1 MLLVGFAGAVFAQ
14 EGRISYQAVVRNSQH
29 QLLYDTNM
37 TVVVGVYS
45 PSETLVYSERHE
57 VRSDANG
64 LIALMIGEGTP
75 LSGSWTAIDWSDCTV
90 KTEMQIDGATVA
102 ENAMKVGSVP
112 AALYADELDPEAEA
126 LRNLLTNSKL
136 SDTLEAY
143 YTREQMVAVIHDT
156 ADALRT
162 GAAAAEAAF
171 RALLQA
177 DSAELSQKITADSND
192 LANLW
197 KSRMNGISGKVA
209 ADSVAIVGKIQAD
222 SAFIVGKLQ
231 SDSLAVRQKIDE
243 TMDGLIEKIRTDSI
257 AIAEKMRSDSAMLA
271 AKIKSD
277 STALREMMAN
287 VRGNSEEDLDEIKD
301 NLTEAI
307 HYASEQSVESIRS
320 DSTDLK
326 TKIDAFDAAVDNL
339 ADRVN
344 TFNTHVCDSVADCVN
359 TKLVAAQTA
368 FRSDIHDSLEAFKG
382 TLAPVA
388 FSGSYNDLS
397 DRPTKLSA
405 FTNDLSYVSNA
416 ACPTVDFCG
425 LMAQVNALVA
435 DVEKLDSTIAA
446 QDAVIDSLDDV
457 LAAVEAV
464 KQPSLTLT
472 SDVDASQTYCLLGGA
487 TMPVTFTATLGNV
500 NPAGYTYAWTVGG
513 VAQAETGS
521 TFTLAYGSAQ
531 EVKCTA
537 AKGNASVN
545 AALTIPVNTTSS
557 QTPSITCESLNNAST
572 YNLDKSTITAVSNV
586 STASWYNAKGELV
599 GNYKTANT
607 DISFLKGT
615 YTVEMTN
622 SEGCVAR
629 QTVELSH
636 TSCAITGSLYASESG
651 TATAVDS
658 VQDHEGNWYDVVQ
671 IGNQC
676 WLKENMRCKSSPK
689 GTQWTPITS
698 TSSISVSSL
707 NPKCYWYD
715 LNNVPLRQRG
725 YLYNWIAAIDTVW
738 ANQSAAQNAINNQM
752 SIFENRRGICP
763 EGWHVPTK
771 TEWIQLAADVFD
783 GITDV
788 AAQASNTSDRWL
800 QKTGTSTVAPGAS
813 RIAAGKWYSTSI
825 SGTPGYL
832 SASDRNSSH
841 FSVIPSAFVNASSSG
856 SNTNGSYSYKDE
868 KGASFYSATP
878 SQNSSDKGYRA
889 YRIWFECGTG
899 DNHVGMYVGGYS
911 SYYTGTARSVRC
923 VRNS

>member
-14 EGRISYQAVVRNSQH
+14 GGRISYQAVVRNSQH

-90 KTEMQIDGATVA
+90 KTEMQIDGTTVA

-156 ADALRT
+156 ADALRA

-197 KSRMNGISGKVA
+197 KGRVNGISGEVA
-209 ADSVAIVGKIQAD
+209 ADSAAIVGKIQAD

-257 AIAEKMRSDSAMLA
+257 AIAEKMRGDSAMLA

-277 STALREMMAN
+277 STDLREMMADA
-287 VRGNSEEDLDEIKD
+287 RGDSEEDLDEIKD

-307 HYASEQSVESIRS
+307 HSASEQSVGSIRS

-326 TKIDAFDAAVDNL
+326 AKIDAFDAAVDNL

-388 FSGSYNDLS
+388 FSGSYNDLL

-537 AKGNASVN
+537 AKGDVSVN

-557 QTPSITCESLNNAST
+557 QTPSITYESLNNSST
-572 YNLDKSTITAVSNV
+572 YNLDKSTLKTVDHV
-586 STASWYNAKGELV
+586 STATWYNAKGEVV
-599 GNYKTANT
+599 GNYKTPNT
-607 DISFLKGT
+607 DISFLKGV
-615 YTVEMTN
+615 YTVELTN

-629 QTVELSH
+629 QTVELLH

-676 WLKENMRCKSSPK
+676 WLKENMRCATSPNGYISGPK
-689 GTQWTPITS
+689 DKNVNS
-698 TSSISVSSL
+698 CYKAYFYDNTSSSI
-707 NPKCYWYD
+707 PMR
-715 LNNVPLRQRG
+715 PRG
-725 YLYNWIAAIDTVW
+725 YLYNW
-738 ANQSAAQNAINNQM
+738 SAALDLNLSSASNTSYTNH
-752 SIFENRRGICP
+752 RGICP
-763 EGWHVPTK
+763 EGWHVPTNA
-771 TEWIQLAADVFD
+771 EWCTMESFVVGTTISSGSNGGFGTHAVRLA
-783 GITDV
+783 GGGQWTSHTNG
-788 AAQASNTSDRWL
+788 SN
-800 QKTGTSTVAPGAS
+800 APGDYA
-813 RIAAGKWYSTSI
+813 
-825 SGTPGYL
+825 
-832 SASDRNSSH
+832 ASDRNQYN
-841 FSVIPSAFVNASSSG
+841 FSALPVGFFRVDGSSSDNQTG
-856 SNTNGSYSYKDE
+856 NKSYFTGTNGT
-868 KGASFYSATP
+868 ATFYSSTSG
-878 SQNSSDKGYRA
+878 SQDNPWRACGLDYNDNKVWNKG
-889 YRIWFECGTG
+889 
-899 DNHVGMYVGGYS
+899 D
-911 SYYTGTARSVRC
+911 SYYKSCGRSVRC